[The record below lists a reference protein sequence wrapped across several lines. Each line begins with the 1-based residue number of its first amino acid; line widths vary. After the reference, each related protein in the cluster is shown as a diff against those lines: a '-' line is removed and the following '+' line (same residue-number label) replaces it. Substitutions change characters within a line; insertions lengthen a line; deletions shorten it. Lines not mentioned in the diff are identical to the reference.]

1 MCILAL
7 RLWVF
12 RDINVNS
19 PIANPDVVNIFNV
32 VVLCCSCCF
41 ITFLFSFSYI
51 SFCFPSVSSA
61 LYPLLCSRNLVLLY
75 LFWDGI
81 CFWFH
86 LKLSFLLAGKERERG
101 RESVVRR
108 QIMMDGFAV
117 SCLCFIPISFS
128 FCSALKHTILFYMIY
143 WLLLEP
149 SGYALQIEGC
159 EIDIYKFVISS
170 LRS

>member
-1 MCILAL
+1 MLLTYLMLLCY
-7 RLWVF
+7 
-12 RDINVNS
+12 
-19 PIANPDVVNIFNV
+19 VVP
-32 VVLCCSCCF
+32 VVLL
-41 ITFLFSFSYI
+41 LFF
-51 SFCFPSVSSA
+51 FRFHT
-61 LYPLLCSRNLVLLY
+61 YPFASLLY
-75 LFWDGI
+75 L
-81 CFWFH
+81 
-86 LKLSFLLAGKERERG
+86 LRYVLSFVPGILCCCIYFEMEFAFDFIWSCPSYSVGKERERG

-149 SGYALQIEGC
+149 SGYALQIEGW